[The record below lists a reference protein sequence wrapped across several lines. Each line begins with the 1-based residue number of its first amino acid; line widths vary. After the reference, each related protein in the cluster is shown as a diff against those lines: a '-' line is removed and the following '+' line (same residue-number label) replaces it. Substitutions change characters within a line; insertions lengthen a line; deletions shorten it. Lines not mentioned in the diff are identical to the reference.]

1 MKEKDNIT
9 VKVNKKLQELC
20 LKYGVEPEQLF
31 IQFQQDMLNEKS
43 EQPFYPTVLA
53 ELYLTEYIA
62 SNSKVDR
69 SSVESVL
76 GYMRSNSNHQK
87 TKQQLPQ
94 GLSKTTKKILKE
106 CNYRKKHS
114 KN

>member
-1 MKEKDNIT
+1 MKKRNNIS

-20 LKYGVEPEQLF
+20 LKYGVEPEQLML
-31 IQFQQDMLNEKS
+31 QFQEDMTNENS
-43 EQPFYPTVLA
+43 QEPYYPQILA

-62 SNSKVDR
+62 KNAKVDR

-76 GYMRSNSNHQK
+76 TYLRSHSQQKK
-87 TKQQLPQ
+87 TKQTLPN

>member
-1 MKEKDNIT
+1 MKKNDNIT
-9 VKVNKKLQELC
+9 IKVNQKLQELC
-20 LKYGVEPEQLF
+20 LKYGVEPEHLMN
-31 IQFQQDMLNEKS
+31 QFQKDMVDSTAK
-43 EQPFYPTVLA
+43 EQYSPQLLA

-62 SNSKVDR
+62 KNAKVDR

-76 GYMRSNSNHQK
+76 SYLRSYSQQKK
-87 TKQQLPQ
+87 TKQNLPN

-106 CNYRKKHS
+106 CNYRKNHS